1 MAPASSCTVRDR
13 LQTASHQ
20 ARAGGRSTGSSRA
33 VGSSSRPAAFL
44 SPVGGRAVRSI
55 EGEPSPSRG
64 MAPPTLLY
72 ISTPVIR
79 TDRRSKC
86 PFPVRAIS
94 NLSSH
99 LISLSATRMH
109 VRHAAIPGMRIIRY
123 PTTIP
128 PFASSI
134 AIPTVHPTVRSP
146 SPKVYSRIQLPVTAS
161 PSGLPTLSPF

>member
-1 MAPASSCTVRDR
+1 MSVRHSTCSGGVR
-13 LQTASHQ
+13 LQTASQQ
-20 ARAGGRSTGSSRA
+20 ASAPA
-33 VGSSSRPAAFL
+33 VDPRGPAFLRLFHSSSSAFL

-64 MAPPTLLY
+64 MAPPILLY

-146 SPKVYSRIQLPVTAS
+146 SPKVYSRMPAAVQAFQ
-161 PSGLPTLSPF
+161 LSPFP